1 MSAPSQPARAHLV
14 VVAPDEQR
22 GRSYELLDELTV
34 GRAAGCHIALDDRF
48 VSQLHAR
55 MFRRDDQC
63 FIEDLGSTNGTF
75 LNDEKVTSPALLTKG
90 DHVRIGNVVM
100 ELAVTSF
107 VWGAAT
113 DVGRV
118 RHINQDSLVARFG
131 LFAVADGMGGHTAGE
146 VAAEIAVEVFETHP
160 AIVSTQDLIQ
170 AVHAMNAAIMA
181 RAEAEPDAQRHG
193 HDAVRAGP
201 RRQW

>member
-1 MSAPSQPARAHLV
+1 MSEQLLNVFKVCLLIVLYLFFLRVLRAVWAELKEPKPAVVSPAPSAPPPATVAPQQQATRAHLV
-14 VVAPDEQR
+14 VVSPAEQR

-75 LNDEKVTSPALLTKG
+75 LNDDKVTSPALLAKG

-100 ELAVTSF
+100 EL
-107 VWGAAT
+107 
-113 DVGRV
+113 
-118 RHINQDSLVARFG
+118 Q
-131 LFAVADGMGGHTAGE
+131 
-146 VAAEIAVEVFETHP
+146 
-160 AIVSTQDLIQ
+160 
-170 AVHAMNAAIMA
+170 
-181 RAEAEPDAQRHG
+181 
-193 HDAVRAGP
+193 
-201 RRQW
+201 